1 MSAENVVVT
10 TGPVQREDRRGRSR
24 TPLRMIMAAL
34 FLISAL
40 WLVDLYTEPG
50 WSKIQSFLVG
60 YFVGTFV
67 MDWIR
72 QRADR
77 QVLAPVAA
85 RRSLG

>member
-1 MSAENVVVT
+1 MSAENVVT

-24 TPLRMIMAAL
+24 TPLRIIMAAL

-40 WLVDLYTEPG
+40 WLVDLYSDPG

-77 QVLAPVAA
+77 EVPAPAVGQ
-85 RRSLG
+85 RTLT